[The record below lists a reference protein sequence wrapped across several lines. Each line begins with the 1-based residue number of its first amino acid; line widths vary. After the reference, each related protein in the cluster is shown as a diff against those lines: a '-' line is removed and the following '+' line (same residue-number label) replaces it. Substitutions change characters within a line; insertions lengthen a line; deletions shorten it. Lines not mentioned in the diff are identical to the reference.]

1 MIDRQEAVFSSG
13 QACRAR
19 RPLAES
25 AERGGSD
32 AVPASRNSVRGAAA
46 RFGTAALLCTVSL
59 GASAETVLITGA
71 NSGLGLEFT
80 KQYAAKGWNVIAT
93 HRRPEM
99 PDTLA
104 ELVVKHPNVR
114 VETLDVTSLE
124 QARSL
129 AQKLK
134 GVPIDVLIN
143 NAGVY
148 NDRSGCAPGDD
159 ACPGSYDTQRFGQL
173 DFDLLDTIMDV
184 NIKGPLIVSQT
195 FYENVKA
202 SALKK
207 IVAISSSNGTI
218 TGELPNPWPGAMFYR
233 MSKAALN
240 REMQILASS
249 VKPDGVTVVILNPG
263 PTLTEHQEYLRGNPL
278 MLEASFTV
286 GHMIDTIA
294 SKTLE
299 ETGQFWRY
307 DGEAERW

>member
-1 MIDRQEAVFSSG
+1 MQSKNGSALGRLQ
-13 QACRAR
+13 RL
-19 RPLAES
+19 LA
-25 AERGGSD
+25 G
-32 AVPASRNSVRGAAA
+32 VLLGAAPLVA
-46 RFGTAALLCTVSL
+46 G
-59 GASAETVLITGA
+59 AETVLVTGA

-80 KQYAAKGWNVIAT
+80 KQYAAKGWTVIAT
-93 HRRPEM
+93 HRRRELPE
-99 PDTLA
+99 TLA
-104 ELVVKHPNVR
+104 EVVAEHPNVR
-114 VETLDVTSLE
+114 VESLDVTSLE
-124 QARSL
+124 QAQAL
-129 AQKLK
+129 AAKLTD
-134 GVPIDVLIN
+134 VPIDVLIN

-159 ACPGSYDTQRFGQL
+159 ECPGNYRTQSFGQL
-173 DFDLLDTIMDV
+173 DFELLDTIMNV

-195 FYENVKA
+195 LYPNVKA
-202 SALKK
+202 SSLKK

-263 PTLTEHQEYLRGNPL
+263 PTLTEHQEYLRGNPI
-278 MLEASFTV
+278 MLEMSFTV

-294 SKTLE
+294 KTEIE

-307 DGEAERW
+307 DGVPEKW

>member
-1 MIDRQEAVFSSG
+1 MRTNPEDGLGRVRNLLVGVLLA
-13 QACRAR
+13 AA
-19 RPLAES
+19 PLA
-25 AERGGSD
+25 AG
-32 AVPASRNSVRGAAA
+32 
-46 RFGTAALLCTVSL
+46 
-59 GASAETVLITGA
+59 AETVLITGA

-80 KQYAAKGWNVIAT
+80 KQYAAKGWTVIAT
-93 HRRPEM
+93 HRRREM
-99 PDTLA
+99 PETLA
-104 ELVVKHPNVR
+104 AVVAEHPNVR
-114 VETLDVTSLE
+114 VETLDVTSVE
-124 QARSL
+124 QAQAL
-129 AQKLK
+129 AEKLK
-134 GVPIDVLIN
+134 DVPVDVLIN

-159 ACPGSYDTQRFGQL
+159 ECPGSYQTQSFGGL
-173 DFDLLDTIMDV
+173 DFDLLDTIMAV

-195 FYENVKA
+195 LYPNVKA

-263 PTLTEHQEYLRGNPL
+263 PTLTEHQEYLRGNPI
-278 MLEASFTV
+278 MLEMSFTV

-294 SKTLE
+294 KTTID

-307 DGEAERW
+307 DGVPEKW